1 MACLSQPGPECI
13 GILNVEIAARIN
25 DMTPGDARKEARL
38 QHACILAEGGAF
50 DRSEVVAAA
59 LVAEGDTERAD
70 FALLEIVR
78 GASIAQ
84 TERVPR
90 LLAQMTSERMRAIA
104 REDFVVSL
112 ARLGQLERASAE
124 LAAISEMAMSLPYAG
139 IQALSTG
146 LADAERLEEALDLI
160 ATRASHDPFHHDS
173 LLLDL
178 TKQRLA
184 SDAIAEAE
192 AILERF
198 RDPWWQAFASVDIA
212 AALLA
217 AGQRTRGEQMFS
229 AARAVM
235 AGQEDPGQRVFMFGP
250 FAAAAISAERV
261 DLAVDAAPDVGS
273 FPIDHANALR
283 MIVEVGAGTLTE
295 VAWRPLAERA
305 VSLISESAD
314 DTAEGRSR
322 QDRALAD
329 LAMAV
334 AMAGGGELSMNLAGR
349 ISDPVLRDDQVDN
362 VLTSQIDAER
372 LDEALRLLPAQQDW
386 NKQARGFILVARA
399 AFARGQEDLATQA
412 YNEVLALAEGP
423 EWVPL
428 DEITLAQLV
437 ELEGEMGRHA
447 VAATRLHFLEDD
459 DTRARAAIVHA
470 RLAANS
476 ASDDVYADALEMAL
490 RSVHLES
497 DTARRER
504 RLSMLGVNLID
515 SIRRSDALALAS
527 RFETDE
533 ARDDYLAN
541 AVTALNVRGDR
552 ETAIEASW
560 LITDATLREA
570 KEQAVLRAALLAAL
584 TSAAQTGPAGVPAE
598 AE

>member
-13 GILNVEIAARIN
+13 GILNVEIAARII
-25 DMTPGDARKEARL
+25 DMPPGDARNEARL
-38 QHACILAEGGAF
+38 QHAYVLAEGGAF
-50 DRSEVVAAA
+50 EISAVVAAA
-59 LVAEGDTERAD
+59 LVTEGDTERAD

-90 LLAQMTSERMRAIA
+90 LLAQMTSECMRAIA

-112 ARLGQLERASAE
+112 ARRGQLDRASAE
-124 LAAISEMAMSLPYAG
+124 LAAISEMAKFLPYAG
-139 IQALSTG
+139 IRALSIG
-146 LADAERLEEALDLI
+146 LADAGRLEEALDLI
-160 ATRASHDPFHHDS
+160 ATLASHDPLHHDS

-235 AGQEDPGQRVFMFGP
+235 AGHEDPGQRVFMFVP

-295 VAWRPLAERA
+295 VAWRPLADRA
-305 VSLISESAD
+305 ASLISETAD
-314 DTAEGRSR
+314 DTAEGRAR

-362 VLTSQIDAER
+362 VVTSQIDADR
-372 LDEALRLLPAQQDW
+372 LDEALGLLPAQQDW

-412 YNEVLALAEGP
+412 YNELLALAEGP

-428 DEITLAQLV
+428 DEITLEQLV
-437 ELEGEMGRHA
+437 ELEGEMGHHE
-447 VAATRLHFLEDD
+447 VAATRLHFFEDD
-459 DTRARAAIVHA
+459 DTRARASIVHA
-470 RLAANS
+470 RHAANS
-476 ASDDVYADALEMAL
+476 ASDEVYADAFEMAVQ
-490 RSVHLES
+490 SIHLEGDS
-497 DTARRER
+497 TRREQL
-504 RLSMLGVNLID
+504 LSMLGFHLID
-515 SIRRSDALALAS
+515 STRRSDALALAS
-527 RFETDE
+527 RFETDQ
-533 ARDDYLAN
+533 ARDDYLAI
-541 AVTALNVRGDR
+541 AVTALNIRGDHM
-552 ETAIEASW
+552 TAVEASW
-560 LITDATLREA
+560 LIADPTLRVA
-570 KEQAVLRAALLAAL
+570 NEQAVLRAALLAAL
-584 TSAAQTGPAGVPAE
+584 TVAPQTGPARAPAE
-598 AE
+598 TE